1 MRFSSFLVTSF
12 ICLTVSLCRRIT
24 AKTANKSTFGWLISS
39 VKKGEG
45 VVSYLED
52 KPYKVFFS
60 TGNTLAIFGYFCLIL
75 MRRRLMAGSSVFI
88 NNYKLHSLEKTTHIY
103 PSPGGSDKDVAFLK
117 KFIQVS
123 FSARDNRS
131 QNASAEEALRC

>member
-1 MRFSSFLVTSF
+1 MPHFNEKAADGRFLS
-12 ICLTVSLCRRIT
+12 
-24 AKTANKSTFGWLISS
+24 
-39 VKKGEG
+39 
-45 VVSYLED
+45 
-52 KPYKVFFS
+52 
-60 TGNTLAIFGYFCLIL
+60 
-75 MRRRLMAGSSVFI
+75 FI